1 MKLKVKDVNLS
12 TGGPLVAIINEEDA
26 ESLGLRALDRIKI
39 RRLRTW
45 REINAVVDISSKG
58 INKGE
63 IGLFEEVLKALDL
76 EEGVNVEVVLADRPK
91 SVDYIKKK
99 LIGKELAKN
108 EIMAIITDLM
118 INNLS
123 EVELTYF
130 VSGCYVNGLTLKESA
145 FLTEAIVENGEKL
158 NLSKR
163 IILDKHSIGGV
174 AGNRTTMVVVPII
187 AAAGY
192 TIPKTSSR
200 AITSAA
206 GTADTF
212 EILAPVALTVEKIK
226 EVVEKTNGCIAW
238 GGAMNL
244 AGADDKLIKIRHP
257 LRLDP
262 EGMLLASILA
272 KKKAVGA
279 THVIIDIPYGKS
291 VKVKTKA
298 EGARLGKKFID
309 LGKLLNIKV
318 KVVLTDG
325 SQPIGNGIGPLFEAK
340 DVISVL
346 TGGGPTDLRRKSV
359 MLATEMLKMVGVR
372 NAHLEVLD
380 VLNSGRAYEKLIEII
395 KAQGGRKH
403 IKFPKPKHCFP
414 IMAKKAG
421 VVKEIDNNKIN
432 KIARIAGSPFDK
444 TAGVYLMVK
453 RGAKINKEDVL
464 FNIYSKNKKK
474 LEDAIKAAEEM
485 QPIVY

>member
-279 THVIIDIPYGKS
+279 THVIIAVSY
-291 VKVKTKA
+291 TH
-298 EGARLGKKFID
+298 
-309 LGKLLNIKV
+309 
-318 KVVLTDG
+318 LT
-325 SQPIGNGIGPLFEAK
+325 L
-340 DVISVL
+340 
-346 TGGGPTDLRRKSV
+346 PT
-359 MLATEMLKMVGVR
+359 
-372 NAHLEVLD
+372 N
-380 VLNSGRAYEKLIEII
+380 
-395 KAQGGRKH
+395 
-403 IKFPKPKHCFP
+403 
-414 IMAKKAG
+414 
-421 VVKEIDNNKIN
+421 
-432 KIARIAGSPFDK
+432 
-444 TAGVYLMVK
+444 
-453 RGAKINKEDVL
+453 
-464 FNIYSKNKKK
+464 
-474 LEDAIKAAEEM
+474 
-485 QPIVY
+485 